1 MPTTFELNA
10 GLMPDQM
17 LTVSQWADSYRQ
29 LSSKASSE
37 PGKWKTSRTPYLQEI
52 MDSLSPTSPVERIAF
67 MKGAQVGGTECGNNW
82 IGFVIHH
89 SPGPMITVLPT
100 VDMAERTSKQRIA
113 PLIEATPELAALVNP
128 ARSRDSGN
136 TLLSKEFRGGIL
148 IMTGAN
154 SATGLRSMPA
164 RYIFMDE
171 VDAYPGDVDGEGD
184 PVGLAEARARTF
196 ARRKIFM
203 VSTPK
208 ISGASRI
215 EREYLS
221 SDQRKYF
228 VPCPHCG
235 HKQYLEFEKLRWT
248 KGDPSSVYYECA
260 NCQDH
265 ILEHHKTDMFD
276 LDNGAEWQPTAE
288 ALDGKTRGYHI
299 SGLYSPVGWLSWEQI
314 ARDWESAQGSIE
326 SIKRFKNTVLGEA
339 WVEKGDVPQWEA
351 LYQRAEDYIKAP
363 FGVLFLTSGVD
374 VQKDRVEVSVYGWG
388 RKRHK
393 WRIEHKI
400 IHGDTSR
407 DAVWSELTQYL
418 DAEFEHQCGA
428 ALRLSKIAIDTGYAT
443 EQVYRYI
450 RSKKDTRVLAIKGVQ
465 RGSSL
470 VGLPRAVGASKQG
483 KKARYGIK
491 LYSVTGPMAKEELYS
506 DLQKVIEVSED
517 GEVIYPSGY
526 VHFNKDDDEFFKQL
540 CSEQLVTR
548 KNRSGYQVTE
558 WQKMRDRN
566 EALDCFV
573 YARASASVYGFDRF
587 GEKQFTELESQL
599 GISAEKVI
607 EQSEFGNNS
616 PDPITKKRR
625 QVARSNYLQAG

>member
-1 MPTTFELNA
+1 MPSNYEFNS
-10 GLMPDQM
+10 GLMPDPR
-17 LTVSQWADSYRQ
+17 LTVSEWADAYRQ
-29 LSSKASSE
+29 LSSKASAE
-37 PGKWKTSRTPYLQEI
+37 PGKWKTSRTPYLKEI
-52 MDSLSPTSPVERIAF
+52 MDCLSPTSPVERIAF

-113 PLIEATPELAALVNP
+113 PLIDATPELAALVNP

-208 ISGASRI
+208 VSGSSRI
-215 EREYLS
+215 EREYES
-221 SDQRKYF
+221 SDRRRYF

-235 HKQYLEFEKLRWT
+235 HKQYLEFEHLRWD
-248 KGDPSSVYYECA
+248 KGNPASVYYECIE
-260 NCQDH
+260 CQGQ
-265 ILEHHKTDMFD
+265 ILEHHKTQLF
-276 LDNGAEWQPTAE
+276 LDGEWIPTSE
-288 ALDGKTRGYHI
+288 AVDGKTRGYHI

-339 WVEKGDVPQWEA
+339 WVERGDVPQWESIF
-351 LYQRAEDYIKAP
+351 QRSEDYIKAP
-363 FGVLFLTSGVD
+363 FGVLFLSAGVD
-374 VQKDRVEVSVYGWG
+374 IQKDRIEVTVWGWG
-388 RKRHK
+388 RRRQK

-400 IHGDTSR
+400 FHGDTSR
-407 DAVWSELTQYL
+407 ETVWSDLSEYL
-418 DAEFEHQCGA
+418 DSDFEHQSGA
-428 ALRLSKIAIDTGYAT
+428 SLRLSKIAIDTGYAT
-443 EQVYRYI
+443 EIVYRYI
-450 RSKKDTRVLAIKGVQ
+450 RVKRDSRIIAIKGVQ

-470 VGLPRAVGASKQG
+470 VGLPRAVGGTKSG
-483 KKARYGIK
+483 KKARHGIK
-491 LYSVTGPMAKEELYS
+491 LYLVTGPMAKEEFYS
-506 DLQKVIEVSED
+506 DLQKIIDVTED
-517 GEVIYPSGY
+517 GEIAYPTGY
-526 VHFNKDDDEFFKQL
+526 VHFNKDDDEFFKQI

-548 KNRSGYQVTE
+548 KNRNGYQVTE
-558 WQKMRDRN
+558 WQKIRDRN

-573 YARASASVYGFDRF
+573 YARAAASVYGIDRF
-587 GEKQFTELESQL
+587 SERHFSEIESQI
-599 GISAEKVI
+599 GESN
-607 EQSEFGNNS
+607 SESNLS
-616 PDPITKKRR
+616 TTPESTATKLARKRPR
-625 QVARSNYLQAG
+625 ATRSTYM

>member
-1 MPTTFELNA
+1 MPSNFEFNS
-10 GLMPDQM
+10 GLLPDQR
-17 LTVSQWADSYRQ
+17 LTVSEWADAYRQ
-29 LSSKASSE
+29 LSSKASAE
-37 PGKWKTSRTPYLQEI
+37 PGRWKTSRTPYLKEI

-100 VDMAERTSKQRIA
+100 GDMAERTSKQRIA
-113 PLIEATPELAALVNP
+113 PLIEATPELAELVNP

-208 ISGASRI
+208 ISGSSRI

-235 HKQYLEFEKLRWT
+235 HKQHLEFERLRWN

-260 NCQDH
+260 ECSGQ
-265 ILEHHKTDMFD
+265 ILEHHKTEMFD
-276 LDNGAEWQPTAE
+276 LENGAEWIPTAE
-288 ALDGKTRGYHI
+288 SSDGKTVGYHI

-339 WVEKGDVPQWEA
+339 WVEKGDVPQWES

-363 FGVLFLTSGVD
+363 FGVLFLTAGVD
-374 VQKDRVEVSVYGWG
+374 VQKDRLEVSVYGWG

-407 DAVWSELTQYL
+407 DAVWSELTEYL
-418 DAEFEHQCGA
+418 DSEFEHQSGA
-428 ALRLSKIAIDTGYAT
+428 SLRLLKIAIDTGYAT
-443 EQVYRYI
+443 ERVYRYI
-450 RSKKDTRVLAIKGVQ
+450 RDKRDSRVLAIKGVQ

-470 VGLPRAVGASKQG
+470 VGLPRAVGATKQG
-483 KKARYGIK
+483 KKARFGIK

-517 GEVIYPSGY
+517 GEVMYPSGY
-526 VHFNKDDDEFFKQL
+526 VHFNKDDGEFFKQI

-573 YARASASVYGFDRF
+573 YARAAASVYGIDRF
-587 GEKQFTELESQL
+587 TEKHFSDFESQIGIDSEYEVKLERQPVEKQTQQRP
-599 GISAEKVI
+599 KRNRVI
-607 EQSEFGNNS
+607 
-616 PDPITKKRR
+616 
-625 QVARSNYLQAG
+625 RSNYM